1 MSSIKDFL
9 FDATD
14 ELREKV
20 FPSPRF
26 KTPFEI
32 RAISETRNEE
42 LRKNNT
48 KVTINKRMGRKEKS
62 VDQDAYISDLV
73 LECIVSPDLSSKEM
87 QDHYKTPGD
96 PAATLK
102 AMLLPGEYSNI
113 IDAIQELNGFDND
126 LDELREEVK
135 ND

>member
-9 FDATD
+9 FTPAD
-14 ELREKV
+14 EITEEVR
-20 FPSPRF
+20 PSKRF

-32 RAISETRNEE
+32 RAISEERNEQ

-62 VDQDAYISDLV
+62 VDQDAYMDDLM
-73 LECIVSPDLSSKEM
+73 LACIVSPDLKNKEL
-87 QDHYKTPGD
+87 QEHYGTPGD
-96 PAATLK
+96 TAGTLK
-102 AMLLPGEYSNI
+102 KMLLPGEYTNMLE
-113 IDAIQELNGFDND
+113 AIQELNGFDD
-126 LDELREEVK
+126 IDELRDEAK